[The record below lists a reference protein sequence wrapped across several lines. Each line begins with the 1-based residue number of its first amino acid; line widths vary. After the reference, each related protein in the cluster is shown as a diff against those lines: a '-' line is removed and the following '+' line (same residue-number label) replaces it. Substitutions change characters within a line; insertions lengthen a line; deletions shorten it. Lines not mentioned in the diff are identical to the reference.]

1 MISGDYSGTKQI
13 IVVSVFLFLAT
24 IFVLLRLVIRRT
36 VLGTFGVDDGLICA
50 AYSLSFALFVLIII
64 EVQHGQGLTD
74 SVISH
79 EDVMELRHIIWMSFP
94 VFFASLVFTKISI
107 LCLYLRF
114 FQEKSLRYF
123 TIGLISFV
131 AAYAVVSICTTIFI
145 CTPVS
150 AFWDS
155 AAGGRCMDR
164 KIIWMT
170 NAAVDMLTNLITLTL
185 PMYTLY
191 HLKLPRKQRFGLIGV
206 FGLAIFAVA
215 ICAARMHALFSLID
229 SLDTACQRCHGS
241 AGERRGQR
249 RHRMCLPVLRA
260 TLVRVADRLSSH
272 RPSRGL
278 LVAPNW
284 QDISI
289 TEMGKEDTTRREDTK
304 RSIDCSTCASA
315 STDGAGGITRSVCI
329 TQSTSTKLLEELPLS
344 TLASPAGRGQLS
356 RRMSEVWDGGVPG
369 VSSRITGHECV

>member
-1 MISGDYSGTKQI
+1 MCGLCGCEFIQHLITFTNI
-13 IVVSVFLFLAT
+13 TLVS
-24 IFVLLRLVIRRT
+24 LLRPLCIDYHRYNNPGWR
-36 VLGTFGVDDGLICA
+36 GLLTYDA
-50 AYSLSFALFVLIII
+50 DEVA

-206 FGLAIFAVA
+206 FGLAI
-215 ICAARMHALFSLID
+215 L
-229 SLDTACQRCHGS
+229 
-241 AGERRGQR
+241 
-249 RHRMCLPVLRA
+249 
-260 TLVRVADRLSSH
+260 
-272 RPSRGL
+272 
-278 LVAPNW
+278 
-284 QDISI
+284 
-289 TEMGKEDTTRREDTK
+289 
-304 RSIDCSTCASA
+304 
-315 STDGAGGITRSVCI
+315 
-329 TQSTSTKLLEELPLS
+329 
-344 TLASPAGRGQLS
+344 
-356 RRMSEVWDGGVPG
+356 
-369 VSSRITGHECV
+369 